1 MSIYEF
7 LLNKFNSGEPYADAL
22 LPDHEDM
29 NLPEGQEWV
38 PGAFEGTI
46 LRGNYGIKQHLLVN
60 YKIARTI
67 RKQIEKPCD
76 ANREKAETSIRKY
89 AAITIID
96 PVLSIM
102 LSRFRI
108 DKEKMRTEALRMMT
122 ESDKREI
129 VKFGIALWGH
139 CGREEDVDI
148 IKVLGRHEEFSLYC
162 AGAIHVKMPGAGGN
176 EVLIYLSENLKGWG
190 KIAVAYEFDYTQ
202 IEARYYTVAEGC
214 ENTIGLSYL
223 SNVCATKGKM
233 TEIMQEML
241 DGKEEFGKYSDKQ
254 MFKGICDIFTGLQEN
269 HATNDD
275 MSNYK
280 HSKKAA
286 RLFKDISEKYPEL
299 AASDDRTE
307 KIISE
312 LRYFLM

>member
-7 LLNKFNSGEPYADAL
+7 LLDKLNKGESYSDIK
-22 LPDHEDM
+22 LPDHMDLNLSEDQ
-29 NLPEGQEWV
+29 LWV
-38 PGAFEGTI
+38 PGAFEGII
-46 LRGNYGIKQHLLVN
+46 LRDNYGIKQHLLVN
-60 YKIARTI
+60 YKIARMI
-67 RKQIEKPCD
+67 RKQIENPSPGNC
-76 ANREKAETSIRKY
+76 EKAEAAIRKY
-89 AAITIID
+89 AAITIAD

-102 LSRFRI
+102 LSRYRV
-108 DKEKMRTEALRMMT
+108 DKDKMRTEALRMMT

-129 VKFGIALWGH
+129 VKFGIALWGQ
-139 CGREEDVDI
+139 CGKPEDVEI

-162 AGAIHVKMPGAGGN
+162 AGAIHVNMPGRGGN
-176 EVLIYLSENLKGWG
+176 DILIYLSENLKGWG

-202 IEARYYTVAEGC
+202 IEARYYSVAEGC

-241 DGKEEFGKYSDKQ
+241 DGKEEFGKFSRRQ
-254 MFKGICDIFTGLQEN
+254 MFKGFCDIFTGLLEN
-269 HATNDD
+269 HTTNDD
-275 MSNYK
+275 MCNYK

-286 RLFKDISEKYPEL
+286 RLFKEITEKYPDL
-299 AASDDRTE
+299 AATDDRTE
-307 KIISE
+307 KIIGD